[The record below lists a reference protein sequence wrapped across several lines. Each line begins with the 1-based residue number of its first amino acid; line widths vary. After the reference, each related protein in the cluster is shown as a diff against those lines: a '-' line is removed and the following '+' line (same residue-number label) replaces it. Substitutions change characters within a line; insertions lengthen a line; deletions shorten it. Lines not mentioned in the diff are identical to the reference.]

1 MPAAEPVQPTP
12 TDLRAR
18 LRRPGDAL
26 PNASIGTVPILWHHA
41 DPDGR
46 AVAADP
52 ITILDE
58 IARLGYEGM
67 QLDDGLPEG
76 SELRSLLARRDLR
89 VAEVYAAL
97 PASPIGL
104 APDALAIGR
113 ERLRLLVDGTGDIL
127 CVALDGTPDRDA
139 HAGRADGDGTPHLS
153 DAAWVELADVLH
165 ALADETDAAGRRLAF
180 HPHAG
185 TYIETPAE
193 VERLVATTDPARVGI
208 CLDVGHHLVGGGDP
222 VAALDW
228 LGERVTHVHLKDVD
242 PTVLTRLSDGTLSG
256 LGEAV
261 DQRIFTELGA
271 GMLDLMGVLRVL
283 AARGYDG
290 WLMVEQDSSW
300 SPPSEAA
307 AIGRRVLARSLT
319 AIGAEM
325 TRAGT

>member
-1 MPAAEPVQPTP
+1 MPAAEPARPTP
-12 TDLRAR
+12 TDVRAR

-26 PNASIGTVPILWHHA
+26 PDASIGTVPILWHHP
-41 DPDGR
+41 DPDGQ

-58 IARLGYEGM
+58 IARLGYEGT

-76 SELRSLLARRDLR
+76 SELRSLLARHDLGL
-89 VAEVYAAL
+89 AEVYAAL
-97 PASPIGL
+97 PASPTRLG
-104 APDALAIGR
+104 PDALAIGR
-113 ERLRLLVDGTGDIL
+113 ERLRLLVEGTGDVL

-139 HAGRADGDGTPHLS
+139 RAARADGDGTPHLS
-153 DAAWVELADVLH
+153 DAAWAELADVLDT
-165 ALADETDAAGRRLAF
+165 LADETNGAGRRLAF

-185 TYIETPAE
+185 TYVETPAE
-193 VERLVATTDPARVGI
+193 VERLLAATDPAQVGI
-208 CLDVGHHLVGGGDP
+208 CLDVGHYLVGGGDP

-261 DQRIFTELGA
+261 DQRIFTELGS
-271 GMLDLMGVLRVL
+271 GMLDLMGVLRAL

-307 AIGRRVLARSLT
+307 AIGRRVLAHALA
-319 AIGAEM
+319 AIGAERAQ
-325 TRAGT
+325 TRT